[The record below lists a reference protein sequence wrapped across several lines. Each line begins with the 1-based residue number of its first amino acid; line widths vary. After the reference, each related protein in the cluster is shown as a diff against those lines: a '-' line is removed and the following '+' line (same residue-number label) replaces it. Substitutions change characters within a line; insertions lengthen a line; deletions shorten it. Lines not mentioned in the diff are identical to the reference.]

1 MNQNGSSRVV
11 PPERETIMRNVT
23 KVLMAFGLVAGAALF
38 TMSGADTAN
47 ARGLTI
53 DAPGI
58 HAHIGSRHH
67 HRYRNY
73 RGYQGYGSYGSY
85 GSYGYAPR
93 RSLCGPYRTL
103 QDGVCKPYR
112 GY

>member
-1 MNQNGSSRVV
+1 
-11 PPERETIMRNVT
+11 MRNVT
-23 KVLMAFGLVAGAALF
+23 KVLIAFGLVAGAATF
-38 TMSGADTAN
+38 AMPGADIAN

-53 DAPGI
+53 DAPGV
-58 HAHIGSRHH
+58 HARIGSRHH
-67 HRYRNY
+67 QRYRNY
-73 RGYQGYGSYGSY
+73 RGYRGYGSY

-93 RSLCGPYRTL
+93 RSACGPYRTL

>member
-1 MNQNGSSRVV
+1 
-11 PPERETIMRNVT
+11 MRNVT
-23 KVLMAFGLVAGAALF
+23 KALIAFGLVAGAATF
-38 TMSGADTAN
+38 TMPGADIAN

-73 RGYQGYGSYGSY
+73 RGYRGYGSYGSY

-93 RSLCGPYRTL
+93 RSVCGPYRTL